1 MNDYKKDTAWGI
13 TLFAMA
19 LLPILLGLIPGI
31 TMMVEED
38 TGMVHAKNLL
48 MLGDWNNGGVTGALI
63 TVVNVYLAI
72 MSGYY
77 IRNQSEG
84 LIKGILIGTI
94 MEIVVGVAALLTE
107 PMLRPVP
114 FFVIPVL
121 AVVEFVLAF
130 IRMKQEQHRFDCFE

>member
-13 TLFAMA
+13 TLFVMA
-19 LLPILLGLIPGI
+19 LLPLLLGLIPGI
-31 TMMVEED
+31 TMMVDED
-38 TGMVHAKNLL
+38 TGAVYAKNLL

-72 MSGYY
+72 MTGYY

-84 LIKGILIGTI
+84 LMKAVLIGTVI
-94 MEIVVGVAALLTE
+94 EVVVGVAAMLTE
-107 PMLRPVP
+107 PLLRPVP

-121 AVVEFVLAF
+121 AAVEFVLAF
-130 IRMKQEQHRFDCFE
+130 IRMKQEQRRYDCFD